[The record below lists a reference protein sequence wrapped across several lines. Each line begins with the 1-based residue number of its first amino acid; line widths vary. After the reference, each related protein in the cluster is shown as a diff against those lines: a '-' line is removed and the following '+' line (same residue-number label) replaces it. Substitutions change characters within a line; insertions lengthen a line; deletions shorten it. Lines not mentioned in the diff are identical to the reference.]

1 MYAQDTMPRYGTH
14 ALSASRRAHYASRD
28 QVVLLRR
35 PVGKLP
41 NDLSF
46 SGEQPRERSD
56 RGDRPLQ

>member
-1 MYAQDTMPRYGTH
+1 MPRYGTH